1 MELNPMLTNVE
12 EPQAETEQ
20 TKTEDVAESKEQ
32 VSNDTLG
39 ASDTS
44 VADVEQ
50 KKEETPVKDVETEQK
65 TTKTPQSK
73 EENSA
78 FARQRREKEEA
89 EKLSKAREEARVQA
103 VIDTLGGIN
112 PYTQE
117 KMVDAE
123 DVNEY
128 LLMKKIETQGD
139 DPLEKYPSAL
149 KESKREQEK
158 QDQAKR
164 EEQEKARKDI
174 EEFKTNYPNV
184 NLNDLEQ
191 DEAFNDYVD
200 GKLGRKSLSELYA
213 SYIGFQEKITKA
225 NETKK
230 KEAEIIEKAQQN
242 TAVGSVTT
250 PTPADEDTYTF
261 EELCNL
267 SESEIN
273 RNWKKVER
281 SKKKLKI
288 YY

>member
-39 ASDTS
+39 TSDTS

-65 TTKTPQSK
+65 PTKTPQSK

-89 EKLSKAREEARVQA
+89 ERLSKAREEARVQA

-128 LLMKKIETQGD
+128 LLMKKIDAQGD

-250 PTPADEDTYTF
+250 PTPTDEDTYTF

>member
-1 MELNPMLTNVE
+1 MELKPMLTDVE
-12 EPQAETEQ
+12 EPQETEQ
-20 TKTEDVAESKEQ
+20 TKNEDVAESKEQ

-39 ASDTS
+39 ASESS

-50 KKEETPVKDVETEQK
+50 KKDETPVKDVETEQK
-65 TTKTPQSK
+65 PTKTPQSK

-89 EKLSKAREEARVQA
+89 ERLSKAREEARVQA

-128 LLMKKIETQGD
+128 LLMKKIDAQGD

-174 EEFKTNYPNV
+174 EEFRTNYPNI

-200 GKLGRKSLSELYA
+200 GKLGKKSLSELYA
-213 SYIGFQEKITKA
+213 SYLGFQEKITKA

-250 PTPADEDTYTF
+250 PTPTDDDTYTF